1 MLIVN
6 KEVMQIIVNRIGSTI
21 VYNYEGRLLK
31 PFRGVVVRED
41 DEEEERKEPYKFV
54 NYYINYY

>member
-1 MLIVN
+1 M
-6 KEVMQIIVNRIGSTI
+6 VNRMGSTI

-41 DEEEERKEPYKFV
+41 DEEEEREEPRKFV

>member
-1 MLIVN
+1 MA
-6 KEVMQIIVNRIGSTI
+6 STI
-21 VYNYEGRLLK
+21 IYNYKGRLLK

-41 DEEEERKEPYKFV
+41 DEEEGYEEVYKFV